1 MKGSIYKITNDIN
14 DKAYVGKTLL
24 SIEERFKE
32 HKQDYQKTRCE
43 KRPLYNAMNK
53 YGVEHFQ
60 ISLIEE
66 CPIEILSEREKYW
79 IKELGT
85 YHNGYNATL
94 GGDGKRYIDYDLVIS
109 LYNKYQ
115 SIIEVAKEM
124 NISKDQA
131 GDILHNNNVSVLNSS
146 EVLRN
151 KKGKRVNM
159 YDLQNN
165 FLKSFLSLGDAANYL
180 IENNLTNCKF
190 GTNRYHISE
199 VCRGKRKTAAKFIWK
214 FLE

>member
-1 MKGSIYKITNDIN
+1 MAYIYKIINDIN
-14 DKAYVGKTLL
+14 DKIYVGKTEF
-24 SIEERFKE
+24 SINKRFKQHCE
-32 HKQDYQKTRCE
+32 DAYKESCE
-43 KRPLYNAMNK
+43 KRPLYNAMRK
-53 YGVEHFQ
+53 YGISHFHME
-60 ISLIEE
+60 LIEE
-66 CPIEILSEREKYW
+66 TDVPEEREIYW
-79 IKELGT
+79 ISQLNS

-109 LYNKYQ
+109 LYNKHQ

-165 FLKSFLSLGDAANYL
+165 FLKSFFSLGDAANYL

-190 GTNRYHISE
+190 GTIRYHISE

>member
-14 DKAYVGKTLL
+14 DKVYVGKTLL

-32 HKQDYQKTRCE
+32 HKQDYQRARCE

-53 YGVEHFQ
+53 YGIEHFQ

-94 GGDGKRYIDYDLVIS
+94 GGDGTQYIDYSIFIEQYNQGLTCCKIAEINNCCVDTVYKGLKLAGIDTSVNRRQSRKRKVQALTLDRKVI
-109 LYNKYQ
+109 
-115 SIIEVAKEM
+115 
-124 NISKDQA
+124 
-131 GDILHNNNVSVLNSS
+131 
-146 EVLRN
+146 
-151 KKGKRVNM
+151 
-159 YDLQNN
+159 
-165 FLKSFLSLGDAANYL
+165 KSFDSVQEAAQWL
-180 IENNLTNCKF
+180 IDTNQTTSNNI
-190 GTNRYHISE
+190 HSISS
-199 VCRGKRKTAAKFIWK
+199 VIDKAINGSRDGGYKMLWTVV
-214 FLE
+214 